1 MKYGNIIKKAAKF
14 TLFSI
19 VGTVF
24 VFAGQLGQYSASLKD
39 ARMHAVSLWNL
50 QNPNSEHV
58 SQLFVRECLTSKMI
72 GNAQISKQ
80 ISGETKP
87 VDIYECGNNVGAQD
101 LVVAIRNT
109 DQSMHTL
116 AWPLSIFVN

>member
-24 VFAGQLGQYSASLKD
+24 VFAGQLGQYSTSIKD
-39 ARMHAVSLWNL
+39 ARMHTVSLWNL
-50 QNPNSEHV
+50 QNPNSEYV

-80 ISGETKP
+80 I
-87 VDIYECGNNVGAQD
+87 
-101 LVVAIRNT
+101 
-109 DQSMHTL
+109 DQ
-116 AWPLSIFVN
+116 W

>member
-1 MKYGNIIKKAAKF
+1 MKYGNIINKAAKF
-14 TLFSI
+14 TLFGI

-24 VFAGQLGQYSASLKD
+24 VFAGQLGQYIASTED
-39 ARMHAVSLWNL
+39 ARMHTISLWNL
-50 QNPNSEHV
+50 QNPSSEHV
-58 SQLFVRECLTSKMI
+58 SQIFVRECLTSKMI
-72 GNAQISKQ
+72 DNAEISKQ

-87 VDIYECGNNVGAQD
+87 VGVYECGDNVGAQD
-101 LVVAIRNT
+101 LVIAIRKT